1 MKRIIL
7 LSIFLSLVAFANINA
22 QNAGQARAI
31 LDQTASVIGHKG
43 GARATFKMAGSK
55 FGNISGN
62 IAIKGNKFY
71 ANTPKTIVWY
81 NGKTQWT
88 YMRATNEVNI
98 STPDETKQ
106 AAMNPYTFIN
116 IYRKGYDMGVK
127 SVGKSY
133 QVHLVAQNK
142 SRGIQEFY
150 ISVDKNTYVPNQIKI
165 HQSGGW
171 TTIDISNFQTKN
183 LNDNVFTFPSKDYPS
198 AEIIDLR

>member
-1 MKRIIL
+1 
-7 LSIFLSLVAFANINA
+7 
-22 QNAGQARAI
+22 
-31 LDQTASVIGHKG
+31 
-43 GARATFKMAGSK
+43 
-55 FGNISGN
+55 
-62 IAIKGNKFY
+62 
-71 ANTPKTIVWY
+71 
-81 NGKTQWT
+81 
-88 YMRATNEVNI
+88 MRATNEVNI

-116 IYRKGYDMGVK
+116 IYRKGYDIGVK

-165 HQSGGW
+165 HQLGGW
-171 TTIDISNFQTKN
+171 TTIDINNFQTKN

>member
-1 MKRIIL
+1 
-7 LSIFLSLVAFANINA
+7 
-22 QNAGQARAI
+22 
-31 LDQTASVIGHKG
+31 
-43 GARATFKMAGSK
+43 MAGSK